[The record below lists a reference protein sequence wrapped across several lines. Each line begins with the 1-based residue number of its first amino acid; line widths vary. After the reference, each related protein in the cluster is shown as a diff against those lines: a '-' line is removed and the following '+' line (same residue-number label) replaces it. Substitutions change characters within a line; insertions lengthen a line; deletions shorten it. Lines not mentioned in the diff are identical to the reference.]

1 VQDSASQFVHLTW
14 LFTLRP
20 ELLQPGRSIELPLAL
35 PRVVEPWTY
44 DVLASETLDT
54 PAGPVPALHVKPRR
68 ESRPGGDLTA
78 EMWVAP
84 SLQYLPVRLLIRQ
97 DAETY
102 IDLLIERLPEQ
113 AAPGR

>member
-1 VQDSASQFVHLTW
+1 
-14 LFTLRP
+14 
-20 ELLQPGRSIELPLAL
+20 
-35 PRVVEPWTY
+35 
-44 DVLASETLDT
+44 
-54 PAGPVPALHVKPRR
+54 
-68 ESRPGGDLTA
+68 
-78 EMWVAP
+78 MWVAP